1 MMNTQTIELDLSKDA
16 FSGNMIRVGQGD
28 ENGTTLKANIYD
40 NGEAATLEGY
50 TAYLEVLLPNK
61 RNYYRSNATI
71 SGNTVT
77 CVLDESKLCSVA
89 GYTDNAYF
97 AFEKSGTRYSTE
109 RFAFEILRCVT
120 EGMQPAQSWDDAINN
135 IVQAGKQATAA
146 ANAAAD
152 NANEAATAAN
162 NAAQRV
168 EDAVDSASDAASAAN
183 SAATAANT
191 AAGKANSAAS
201 AANTAAGK
209 ANTAATSASD
219 AASAANSAASAANT
233 AADRANAAADRVD
246 ASIEAAN
253 TAASKANSAADDA
266 NEAAERANSASV
278 ASADAAQ
285 KALSIVNAVSD
296 RVPGGTVDVGD
307 VKADN
312 AVLATILADLTDAYV
327 VIDDTAF
334 TPQSRVVSIEGETL
348 TISNAEVT
356 DTKATL
362 S

>member
-1 MMNTQTIELDLSKDA
+1 MNTQTIELDLSKDA

-120 EGMQPAQSWDDAINN
+120 EGMQPAQNWDDAINN

-253 TAASKANSAADDA
+253 TAASKANSAA
-266 NEAAERANSASV
+266 ERANSASV
-278 ASADAAQ
+278 ASANAAQ

>member
-1 MMNTQTIELDLSKDA
+1 MNTQTIELDLSKDA

-61 RNYYRSNATI
+61 RNYYRANATI

-191 AAGKANSAAS
+191 AAGKAN
-201 AANTAAGK
+201 
-209 ANTAATSASD
+209 TAATSASD

-266 NEAAERANSASV
+266 NEAAERANSAS
-278 ASADAAQ
+278 ADATDAAQ

-327 VIDDTAF
+327 VIDDTVF